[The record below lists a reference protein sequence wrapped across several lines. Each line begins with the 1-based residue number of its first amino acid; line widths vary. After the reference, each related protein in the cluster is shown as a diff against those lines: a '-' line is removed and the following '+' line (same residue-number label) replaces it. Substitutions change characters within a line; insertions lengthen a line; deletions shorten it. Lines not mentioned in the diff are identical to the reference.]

1 MVGHGACGVLNR
13 PFIAG
18 KFSLRAPT
26 QVHQC
31 LNTVIAVPEHWNNQE
46 QKKWKR
52 EFSRQGGDIAG
63 GGEVVC
69 GLRAPAQTSFL
80 LLKVFPRDCQLNTT
94 QGVKSFSHICR
105 DWIDQVSFPKPESLW
120 QRGQFSASMFLLF
133 LLQKTDLSG

>member
-31 LNTVIAVPEHWNNQE
+31 LNTVIVVPEHWNNQAQE
-46 QKKWKR
+46 QQQEKWKR

-80 LLKVFPRDCQLNTT
+80 LLKVFPRDCQ
-94 QGVKSFSHICR
+94 
-105 DWIDQVSFPKPESLW
+105 
-120 QRGQFSASMFLLF
+120 
-133 LLQKTDLSG
+133 